1 MYACAFVKL
10 LLLVYQLF
18 EGLVELAIYFTI
30 LKRYDRLLRNHL
42 AAERN
47 LILTGD
53 TPWLGSVISA

>member
-30 LKRYDRLLRNHL
+30 LKR
-42 AAERN
+42 
-47 LILTGD
+47 
-53 TPWLGSVISA
+53 